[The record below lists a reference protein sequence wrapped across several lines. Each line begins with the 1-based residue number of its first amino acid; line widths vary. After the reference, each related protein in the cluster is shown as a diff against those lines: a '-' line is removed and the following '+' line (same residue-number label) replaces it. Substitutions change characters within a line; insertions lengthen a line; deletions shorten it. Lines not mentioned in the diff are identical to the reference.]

1 MRRPVGVKWVLLS
14 FRWTRFFFGRVATVA
29 TLPSALLVER
39 FYSLGA
45 SWAFSFQ
52 PVLPP
57 DYRPPVPSLGW
68 KLGQAIDAVTE
79 TRLWALCLLPNWIPP
94 LGCCRH
100 GFAVVARRFV
110 DFSAHP
116 QSVQQDGQLSC
127 GGDHGSFLPVLP
139 ATFSQF
145 QAPAPQIAVGAKRA
159 QNVMC
164 SLHQQRSQIGISF
177 LADVQLRFALPRV
190 PPSWL

>member
-29 TLPSALLVER
+29 TLPSPLLVER

-94 LGCCRH
+94 LGCCLR
-100 GFAVVARRFV
+100 GCCAAVRRLLRSPTVGAARRPAFV
-110 DFSAHP
+110 RWRSRLVSSRASRHVQPVSGPSAADRCRRQTGP
-116 QSVQQDGQLSC
+116 ECD
-127 GGDHGSFLPVLP
+127 VLP
-139 ATFSQF
+139 A
-145 QAPAPQIAVGAKRA
+145 PAA
-159 QNVMC
+159 
-164 SLHQQRSQIGISF
+164 F
-177 LADVQLRFALPRV
+177 ADRDLLPC
-190 PPSWL
+190 